1 MRRLIGAALAGLA
14 LACASAGTPPGGPE
28 DHTPPQIVS
37 ITPDSGETNVKLK
50 HVEFKFDEV
59 VSDRPVGAAQL
70 DQIFLISPRNG
81 QPDVSWHRTRIDV
94 RPKNGFRA
102 NTAYRVTMLPG
113 IVDLRSNVRK
123 VATSIVFS
131 TGSGFPPMSI
141 LGRVFD
147 WAAQRPA
154 NGAYIE
160 ATLRT
165 DTTVVYLGATDSLG
179 EFDVGPLPPGI
190 YTVRALID
198 ANNNRML
205 DRNEKW
211 DTATVAVR
219 DIRPHFDMLAIERDT
234 TPAALES
241 ITALDSVSLRVT
253 FDKPLD
259 PRIPLQPALVRLQH
273 ADSSAIEVARVQW
286 QSEWDRQKLARDSA
300 RKADSLKAA
309 QPPGAAAPT
318 PACAAS
324 GATAGTT
331 AGSSARRAA
340 SAETQR
346 PSAGSRHRRDDRPA
360 VTVRSARDVPDHRE
374 RPAES
379 GRQGTRAITHVHRA
393 EAAAAATTKTARGH
407 GEEDTAA
414 AVVRRI
420 NPRLD
425 RHTRTNDRRSP
436 GVAQCELAP
445 RAATAFARCS
455 IARPAPWSW
464 TRFGERS
471 TPRGPRRPRRQ

>member
-1 MRRLIGAALAGLA
+1 VRRLIGAAIAVLA

-37 ITPDSGETNVKLK
+37 ISPDSGETNVKLK

-102 NTAYRVTMLPG
+102 NTTYRVTMLPG

-123 VATSIVFS
+123 VTTSIVFS
-131 TGSGFPPMSI
+131 TGGGFPPLSI

-165 DTTVVYLGATDSLG
+165 DTTVVYLGASDSLG
-179 EFDVGPLPPGI
+179 EFDVGPLPPGT
-190 YTVRALID
+190 YTVRALMD
-198 ANNNRML
+198 QNNNRML

-211 DTATVAVR
+211 DTVTVAVR
-219 DIRPHFDMLAIERDT
+219 DVRPHFEMLAIERDT

-241 ITALDSVSLRVT
+241 ITAVDSVSLRVT

-273 ADSSAIEVARVQW
+273 ADSSAIDVARVQW
-286 QSEWDRQKLARDSA
+286 LSEWDRQKAARDSA

-309 QPPGAAAPT
+309 QPPGAAPTPTAPPAAQPLPGQRPTAPRGAPT
-318 PACAAS
+318 PPKPSVPPPDRGIVVTIAPPAQFVPL
-324 GATAGTT
+324 
-331 AGSSARRAA
+331 
-340 SAETQR
+340 ETYR
-346 PSAGSRHRRDDRPA
+346 ITVNGLRNLVGKSREQTRTFTVPKPPPPLPPKPPA
-360 VTVRSARDVPDHRE
+360 
-374 RPAES
+374 
-379 GRQGTRAITHVHRA
+379 
-393 EAAAAATTKTARGH
+393 
-407 GEEDTAA
+407 DTAKKT
-414 AVVRRI
+414 
-420 NPRLD
+420 PP
-425 RHTRTNDRRSP
+425 P
-436 GVAQCELAP
+436 G
-445 RAATAFARCS
+445 
-455 IARPAPWSW
+455 RPPNQPPS
-464 TRFGERS
+464 
-471 TPRGPRRPRRQ
+471 RPPHSHE